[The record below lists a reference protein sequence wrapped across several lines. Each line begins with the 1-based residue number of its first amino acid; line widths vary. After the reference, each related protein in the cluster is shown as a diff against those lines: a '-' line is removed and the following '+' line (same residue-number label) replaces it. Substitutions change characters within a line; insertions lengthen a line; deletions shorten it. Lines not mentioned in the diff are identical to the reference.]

1 MRLLHLTSVLC
12 VVGAVGIS
20 ASSAAQTKTPA
31 ASSVVAATDRA
42 RALHL
47 EGAAL
52 FEQKKY
58 DQAYVAFVAAWALK
72 RHPQIAA
79 NLADCEVKLGKY
91 RDAAEHFMFMVRDPK
106 GEAQSEEKQEAQR
119 RLKEVQAKIG
129 TLAITVNVGGAEV
142 LVDGKSMGTSPLQ
155 EPIFVD
161 PGSHT
166 VEARKE
172 GFPSARMTTTVAAS
186 SSSALT
192 LDLQSPPTVEAKS
205 IKLLVGGT
213 ALTAVLLGSG
223 IVFTVV
229 SNGKASDADAKLND
243 LHTVGGS
250 RPCVSGKLA
259 ADCATLASLNQS
271 SDTFHNLAI
280 VGYAVAGAV
289 GIATL
294 TYALVPTKKEPVR
307 VGVTVAPLLGG
318 GVGGFLMSGEF

>member
-1 MRLLHLTSVLC
+1 M
-12 VVGAVGIS
+12 GIS
-20 ASSAAQTKTPA
+20 APSAAQPKTPPT
-31 ASSVVAATDRA
+31 SSVVAATDRA
-42 RALHL
+42 RALHR
-47 EGAAL
+47 EGAVL

-58 DQAYVAFVAAWALK
+58 EDAYVAFVAAWALK

-91 RDAAEHFMFMVRDPK
+91 RDAAEHFTFMVRDPN
-106 GEAQSEEKQEAQR
+106 GEAQPEEKQEAQR

-129 TLAITVNVGGAEV
+129 TLTITVNVGGAEV
-142 LVDGKSMGTSPLQ
+142 LVDGKPVGMSPLQ
-155 EPIFVD
+155 EPVFVD

-166 VEARKE
+166 IEARKD
-172 GFPSARMTTTVAAS
+172 GYLSSKTTTVAAAAS
-186 SSSALT
+186 SSPLMIE
-192 LDLQSPPTVEAKS
+192 LQSSEQRDGKS
-205 IKLLVGGT
+205 TGLIVGGV
-213 ALTAVLLGSG
+213 ALSAVGLVSG

-229 SNGKASDADAKLND
+229 SNGKASDADAKLNE

-280 VGYAVAGAV
+280 VGYSAAGAV

-294 TYALVPTKKEPVR
+294 IYALAPSQKESSR
-307 VGVTVAPLLGG
+307 VGLTVVPLLGG
-318 GVGGFLMSGEF
+318 GACGLTLSGEF

>member
-1 MRLLHLTSVLC
+1 M
-12 VVGAVGIS
+12 GIS
-20 ASSAAQTKTPA
+20 ASSAAQPKTATGSPVA
-31 ASSVVAATDRA
+31 AATDRA

-91 RDAAEHFMFMVRDPK
+91 RDAAEHFMFMVRDPN
-106 GEAQSEEKQEAQR
+106 GESQPEEKQEAQR

-142 LVDGKSMGTSPLQ
+142 LLDGKPVGMSPLS
-155 EPIFVD
+155 EPVFVD

-166 VEARKE
+166 IEARKD
-172 GFPSARMTTTVAAS
+172 GYS
-186 SSSALT
+186 SSKATTIASAGSSSVLP
-192 LDLQSPPTVEAKS
+192 LELQSSEPSEKKS
-205 IKLLVGGT
+205 TGLLVGGT

-229 SNGKASDADAKLND
+229 SSGKASSADTLLNT
-243 LHTVGGS
+243 LHTTGGP

-259 ADCATLASLNQS
+259 ADCATLASLNQG
-271 SDTFHNLAI
+271 SDTFRNLAI
-280 VGYAVAGAV
+280 VGYAAAGAV

-294 TYALVPTKKEPVR
+294 TYALLPAKKEAPR

-318 GVGGFLMSGEF
+318 GVGGLSVSGEF